1 MATTGI
7 WKIEKRLDHV
17 IDYITNEDKT
27 IKEITKSDS
36 YLELHNLKEYKNMD
50 YITEDKCFVSSI
62 NCSMDNPYKDMMLT
76 KERFNKKDGIIGFHA
91 FQSFKKGEVTPELA
105 HEIGIKL
112 ANEMWG
118 DRFEVVVATHHNTG
132 VIHNHFV
139 INSVSFIDGK
149 KYYDKRE
156 TYAELRN
163 ISDMICKE
171 YGLSVLEEKKLIKSK
186 INYSHYSSK
195 YIEHSNYYT
204 TTKNDIDFAIM
215 QAYNYEDF
223 ESLLKR
229 MGYEVNY
236 RADKLTICRK
246 PYKKNIRVQRCYG
259 DEYSRE
265 GIIEKIKNTEMVR
278 IPFIEAYGM
287 NKEKYY
293 DEYKKHKKSKGI
305 YALYLHYLY
314 ILGNFPKKTSKI
326 LPASIRADIF
336 KMDKL
341 AEEIRLLDKYE
352 LKDNIQ
358 FFSFYKERKNKLDE
372 FIKTRDKLWYEN
384 KKDKV
389 DKEKIIDKINSIN
402 ESIKEYRNDI
412 KVLDRIIE
420 KESSLKSNIEDY
432 KKVMEGDVK
441 KYE

>member
-7 WKIEKRLDHV
+7 WKIEKRLDHL
-17 IDYITNEDKT
+17 INYISNEKKT
-27 IKEITKSDS
+27 AKLNQETES
-36 YLELHNLKEYKNMD
+36 YLDSHHFKEYKNMD
-50 YITEDKCFVSSI
+50 YITEEQCFVSGI
-62 NCSMDNPYKDMMLT
+62 NCSIENPYKDMMFT
-76 KERFNKKDGIIGFHA
+76 KERFNKKDGILGFHA
-91 FQSFKKGEVTPELA
+91 FQSFKKGEVTQELA

-156 TYAELRN
+156 TYAELRRL
-163 ISDMICKE
+163 SDMLCEE
-171 YGLSVLEEKKLIKSK
+171 YGLSVLEEKTLNKSG

-195 YIEHSNYYT
+195 YMEHSNYYT
-204 TTKNDIDFAIM
+204 TTKNDIDFAIT

-223 ESLLKR
+223 EVLLKR

-246 PYKKNIRVQRCYG
+246 PYKKNIRVERCYG
-259 DEYSRE
+259 KDYSKE
-265 GIIEKIKNTEMVR
+265 GIIDKITNTEAIR

-287 NKEKYY
+287 NKESFYS
-293 DEYKKHKKSKGI
+293 EYKKHKKSKGI

-314 ILGNFPKKTSKI
+314 ILGNFPKKTSKV

-336 KMDKL
+336 KMDNL
-341 AEEIRLLDKYE
+341 VEEIRLLDKYE
-352 LKDNIQ
+352 LKDDIQ

-372 FIKTRDKLWYEN
+372 FIKTRDKLWYEH
-384 KKDKV
+384 KKDNV
-389 DKEKIIDKINSIN
+389 DKEKIIEKIDSIN
-402 ESIKEYRNDI
+402 QKIKEYRNDI
-412 KVLDRIIE
+412 KVLNRIIE
-420 KESSLKSNIEDY
+420 KENTLKSNIEDY
-432 KKVMEGDVK
+432 KKIMEGDVK
-441 KYE
+441 KHE